1 MGVRNPHGW
10 SRRSNGIRVSFA
22 RGSGFIVAN
31 LARAERI
38 VGLKRPFP
46 SREAPS
52 VRASRRKYRRHARRN
67 ASPPE
72 RCWLGR
78 PAMTGE
84 MARPHVTADC

>member
-38 VGLKRPFP
+38 VGFSNVMLMIPTHW
-46 SREAPS
+46 E
-52 VRASRRKYRRHARRN
+52 
-67 ASPPE
+67 
-72 RCWLGR
+72 
-78 PAMTGE
+78 
-84 MARPHVTADC
+84 